1 MLNIKS
7 IYLLAFKY
15 ETIEFLEVH
24 FYNIGMCHDV
34 FIFFCTNSY
43 VGSWDFFYN
52 IYNCYSKR
60 IEKLQSD
67 CKQHTTTRNSLF
79 C

>member
-34 FIFFCTNSY
+34 FIFLCTNSY
-43 VGSWDFFYN
+43 VGSWDFF
-52 IYNCYSKR
+52 
-60 IEKLQSD
+60 L
-67 CKQHTTTRNSLF
+67 
-79 C
+79 